1 MGKLSKIKKNNCQN
15 SYKHLVDKEYQHMLK
30 SLRNDNSTY
39 RFFTEGDFAHRRKTA
54 VLSTLKFLESKL
66 QSIDPDYGIE
76 AFAEHSF
83 VPYGNYEGLEQEK
96 DLSLGAALWIL
107 GSLRRNNKLVEA
119 CEIISN
125 YGVDYDDWYL
135 PPNFSHP
142 CFSSDLI
149 NSLVDI
155 IKKRYSHTEHSGTI
169 ITLGNAKRIRPDKVY
184 TQIIELLPKTEI
196 EQACR
201 TFKEKIYDVSLRFT
215 KGAAYFLRQDSALY
229 EENIKTLMSAVHSW
243 GQNTSGVDIN
253 DLNDLSK
260 ADIFTQNIIR
270 NEPERISN
278 SFIANLTASKVGDLS
293 SQLDIIM
300 EKKGKFYMG
309 FPKYLT
315 LDKKEVFEDIKIQ
328 AIADCFDGFSIS
340 DPYELCFAL
349 FYLLDTGDD
358 VPWLFNDGFSLMH
371 CVMKMLP
378 WYVDKT
384 NWDSDDYDEW
394 FFSDLTYNRNNW
406 LEQKQPDAVNYF
418 HIKHKGR
425 NVTQLIYD
433 LCHVVL
439 PTGMHPFEKDRQR
452 FIQEGMEEELA
463 NKITDLSE
471 QLFFSEFQSQQID
484 LPDFDLPPDEEESD
498 DFELEKTDS
507 LNHEDFDKTE
517 DGEWIKPEPIEL
529 DLDELNEEETEED
542 RIEDLTEQ
550 VVAYQ
555 NEVSSLKQQ
564 LKSLKKTLAVSRQEQ
579 LNEKSRYEHELKALR
594 LEHRELAD
602 LREIVFNQNSDSEA
616 QARREI
622 LEKTYSYPYS
632 TRKRTVIFGGHASWL
647 KVIKPMLPD
656 VKFVDAD
663 QYAFNQDLIRNA
675 DVVWIQSNCMGHA
688 QFSNIIS
695 KVRLYGVQLR
705 YFGYSSAEKCA
716 EQLVTE
722 DLAS

>member
-15 SYKHLVDKEYQHMLK
+15 SYKHLVDKEYQHMLR
-30 SLRNDNSTY
+30 SLKNDSVI
-39 RFFTEGDFAHRRKTA
+39 RFFNEGDFGIRRKTA
-54 VLSTLKFLESKL
+54 VLSTLNSLESKL
-66 QSIDPDYGIE
+66 HSIDPDYGIE
-76 AFAEHSF
+76 AFVEHSF
-83 VPYGNYEGLEQEK
+83 VPYSIYEGLEQES

-107 GSLRRNNKLVEA
+107 GLLRRNNKLVEA

-155 IKKRYSHTEHSGTI
+155 IKKRYPHTEHSGTI
-169 ITLGNAKRIRPDKVY
+169 ITIDNAKRIRPDKVY

-215 KGAAYFLRQDSALY
+215 KGVAYFLRRDSKLH
-229 EENIKTLMSAVHSW
+229 EENIRTLMSAVHSW

-293 SQLDIIM
+293 SQIDIIM
-300 EKKGKFYMG
+300 EKKGKFYMD
-309 FPKYLT
+309 FPDYLS
-315 LDKKEVFEDIKIQ
+315 LEKKEVLADIRIPE
-328 AIADCFDGFSIS
+328 IADCIEGFSIS

-406 LEQKQPDAVNYF
+406 LEQKQLDAVNYF

-425 NVTQLIYD
+425 NVTQLIFD

-463 NKITDLSE
+463 NKITELSE

-484 LPDFDLPPDEEESD
+484 LPDFDLKLNDKEESD
-498 DFELEKTDS
+498 GFEQELSEGLNLED
-507 LNHEDFDKTE
+507 DD
-517 DGEWIKPEPIEL
+517 
-529 DLDELNEEETEED
+529 ETEED
-542 RIEDLTEQ
+542 RIEALTEQ

-602 LREIVFNQNSDSEA
+602 LREIVFNQSADSEA

-632 TRKRTVIFGGHASWL
+632 TRKRTVIFGGHDSWL
-647 KVIKPMLPD
+647 KVIKPMLPE
-656 VKFVDAD
+656 VKFVDAE

-675 DVVWIQSNCMGHA
+675 DVVWIQSNCMAHA
-688 QFSNIIS
+688 QFSNIIG

-722 DLAS
+722 DLSS

>member
-15 SYKHLVDKEYQHMLK
+15 SYKHLVDKEYQHMLR
-30 SLRNDNSTY
+30 SLKNDSVI
-39 RFFTEGDFAHRRKTA
+39 RFFNEGDFGIRRKTA
-54 VLSTLKFLESKL
+54 VLSTLNSLESKL
-66 QSIDPDYGIE
+66 HSIDPDYGIE
-76 AFAEHSF
+76 AFVEHSF
-83 VPYGNYEGLEQEK
+83 VPYSIYEGLEQES

-107 GSLRRNNKLVEA
+107 GLLRRNNKLVEA

-155 IKKRYSHTEHSGTI
+155 IKKRYPHTEHSGTI
-169 ITLGNAKRIRPDKVY
+169 ITIDNAKRIRPDKVY

-215 KGAAYFLRQDSALY
+215 KGVAYFLRRDSKLH
-229 EENIKTLMSAVHSW
+229 EENIRTLMSAVHSW

-293 SQLDIIM
+293 SQIDIIM
-300 EKKGKFYMG
+300 EKKGKFYMD
-309 FPKYLT
+309 FPDYLS
-315 LDKKEVFEDIKIQ
+315 LEKKEVLADIRIPE
-328 AIADCFDGFSIS
+328 IADCIEGFSIS

-406 LEQKQPDAVNYF
+406 LEQKQLDAVNYF

-425 NVTQLIYD
+425 NVTQLIFD

-484 LPDFDLPPDEEESD
+484 LPDFDLNLNDKDESD
-498 DFELEKTDS
+498 GFEQELSEGLNLED
-507 LNHEDFDKTE
+507 D
-517 DGEWIKPEPIEL
+517 
-529 DLDELNEEETEED
+529 EETEED
-542 RIEDLTEQ
+542 RIEALTEQ

-602 LREIVFNQNSDSEA
+602 LREIVFNQSADSEA

-632 TRKRTVIFGGHASWL
+632 TRKRTVIFGGHDSWL
-647 KVIKPMLPD
+647 KVIKPMLPE
-656 VKFVDAD
+656 VKFVDAE

-675 DVVWIQSNCMGHA
+675 DVVWIQSNCMAHA
-688 QFSNIIS
+688 QFSNIIG

-705 YFGYSSAEKCA
+705 YFSYSSAEKCA

-722 DLAS
+722 DLAL

>member
-30 SLRNDNSTY
+30 SLRNDDSTY

-83 VPYGNYEGLEQEK
+83 VPYGNYEGLEQEN
-96 DLSLGAALWIL
+96 DLSLGSALWIL
-107 GSLRRNNKLVEA
+107 GLLRRNNKLVEA

-155 IKKRYSHTEHSGTI
+155 IKKRYSHNEHSGTI

-184 TQIIELLPKTEI
+184 TQIIELLPKTEV

-215 KGAAYFLRQDSALY
+215 KGVAYFLRQDSALY
-229 EENIKTLMSAVHSW
+229 EENIRTLMSAVHSW

-309 FPKYLT
+309 FPDYLS
-315 LDKKEVFEDIKIQ
+315 LEKQDVLADIKIPEV
-328 AIADCFDGFSIS
+328 ADCIEGFSIS

-371 CVMKMLP
+371 CVMKMMP

-463 NKITDLSE
+463 TKITDLSE

-484 LPDFDLPPDEEESD
+484 LPDFDLTPDEEKSD
-498 DFELEKTDS
+498 DFEQELSEGLNLED
-507 LNHEDFDKTE
+507 D
-517 DGEWIKPEPIEL
+517 
-529 DLDELNEEETEED
+529 EETEED
-542 RIEDLTEQ
+542 RIEELKEQ

>member
-30 SLRNDNSTY
+30 SLRNDDSTY

-83 VPYGNYEGLEQEK
+83 VPYGNYEGLEQEN
-96 DLSLGAALWIL
+96 DLSLGSALWIL
-107 GSLRRNNKLVEA
+107 GLLRRNNKLVEA

-155 IKKRYSHTEHSGTI
+155 IKKRYSHNEHSGTI

-184 TQIIELLPKTEI
+184 TQIIELLPKTEV

-215 KGAAYFLRQDSALY
+215 KGVAYFLRQDSALY
-229 EENIKTLMSAVHSW
+229 EENIRTLMSAVHSW

-309 FPKYLT
+309 FPDYLS
-315 LDKKEVFEDIKIQ
+315 LEKQDVLADIKIPEV
-328 AIADCFDGFSIS
+328 ADCIEGFSIS

-371 CVMKMLP
+371 CVMKMMP

-463 NKITDLSE
+463 TKITDLSE

-484 LPDFDLPPDEEESD
+484 LPDFDLTPDEEKSD
-498 DFELEKTDS
+498 DFEQELSEGLNLED
-507 LNHEDFDKTE
+507 D
-517 DGEWIKPEPIEL
+517 
-529 DLDELNEEETEED
+529 EETEED
-542 RIEDLTEQ
+542 RIEELKEQ

-602 LREIVFNQNSDSEA
+602 LREIVFNKNSDSEA

-622 LEKTYSYPYS
+622 LEKTYSYPCS